1 MNKVILIGR
10 LTRDPEVR
18 YTQSGK
24 AFATFSLAVDRRF
37 RRNAEA
43 NGQPTADFIPCMAW
57 DKLAEIIGN
66 NLSKGRRVGV
76 EGRLQT
82 RTYEAKDGS
91 KRSAFD
97 IVVDELEFLDARG
110 DRAQEGY
117 GAPARQQGYGQ
128 QGYSRG
134 GYGQSAPRQ
143 AAPQEGLGEPLPDE
157 DIPF

>member
-66 NLSKGRRVGV
+66 NLGKGRRVGI

-97 IVVDELEFLDARG
+97 IVVDELEFLDSRS
-110 DRAQEGY
+110 DRAQGDF
-117 GAPARQQGYGQ
+117 APQG
-128 QGYSRG
+128 
-134 GYGQSAPRQ
+134 APRQ
-143 AAPQEGLGEPLPDE
+143 SYGQRSQYGAQRQAPPESLGEQLPDE
-157 DIPF
+157 EIPF